1 MFPNSNHILFIHII
15 SLLVLII
22 FWFLL
27 FLPND
32 CKLSN
37 SFYCQWSCLLPSFIY
52 IFQFLS
58 VAFMAAQTFLPS
70 LCFILSMFILSA
82 PAVLKIF
89 QSFWKTPCIFHPLDI
104 SSAHFPSGNTVEF
117 FVCVCVWSV
126 HLFISV
132 LMSIHSE
139 SLVWH
144 IPSLYA
150 SIKSGLDIPPVCFYT
165 HILLPH
171 SPHHIIITVDLF
183 TPRH

>member
-70 LCFILSMFILSA
+70 LCFILSMFVLRA
-82 PAVLKIF
+82 PAILKIF
-89 QSFWKTPCIFHPLDI
+89 QSLWKHHAYSTLWIFLQLI
-104 SSAHFPSGNTVEF
+104 FLLGILLNFLCVY
-117 FVCVCVWSV
+117 VCGQ
-126 HLFISV
+126 FIS
-132 LMSIHSE
+132 
-139 SLVWH
+139 
-144 IPSLYA
+144 LY
-150 SIKSGLDIPPVCFYT
+150 
-165 HILLPH
+165 
-171 SPHHIIITVDLF
+171 LF
-183 TPRH
+183 